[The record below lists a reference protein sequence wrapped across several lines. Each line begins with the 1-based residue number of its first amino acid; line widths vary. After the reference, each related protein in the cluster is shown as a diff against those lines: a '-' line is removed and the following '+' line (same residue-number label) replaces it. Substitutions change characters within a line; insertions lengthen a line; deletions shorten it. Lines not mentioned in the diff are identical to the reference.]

1 MNLMHRPTLQSNSFQ
16 STALLALLGIACLA
30 IGSAPRAEVRG
41 SPFPLATCP
50 VSGKPLGKDSVSFV
64 IEEQGN
70 GALDGREMRF
80 CCPNCVDTFK
90 KDRAKILDTVDA
102 AIIAQQMP
110 LYPMTN
116 CVVMRDEEIAAPD
129 APDAGNVKNV
139 VVLNKLVRLCCPGCI
154 KKVRRDPMKYL
165 TAIDSALIEK
175 QKASYPLKTCAVSG
189 EPLPAEPT
197 DIIIGERLVRLCCP
211 KCADSARKDP
221 AAVLAKFGGSGAAP
235 AAPAAPTAPAAPRA
249 PAAPTDPAGTAK

>member
-1 MNLMHRPTLQSNSFQ
+1 MRLRTPPSTAFQ
-16 STALLALLGIACLA
+16 STALLALLSLA
-30 IGSAPRAEVRG
+30 ALAVGSAPRAEMRG

-50 VSGKPLGKDSVSFV
+50 VSGKPLGKDSFV
-64 IEEQGN
+64 LVMEEPGN
-70 GALDGREMRF
+70 GALDGREIRF
-80 CCPNCVDTFK
+80 CCPKCVEGFQ
-90 KDRAKILDTVDA
+90 KDRAKILDTIDA
-102 AIIAQQMP
+102 AIVAQQMP

-175 QKASYPLKTCAVSG
+175 QKGSYPLKTCAVSG

-197 DIIIGERLVRLCCP
+197 DIVIGERLVRLCCP

-221 AAVLAKFGGSGAAP
+221 VSVLAKFGGSGSAPATPAVPAAP
-235 AAPAAPTAPAAPRA
+235 AAPAAP
-249 PAAPTDPAGTAK
+249 AGNAK

>member
-1 MNLMHRPTLQSNSFQ
+1 MRPTLLPTNPLH
-16 STALLALLGIACLA
+16 STILLTLIALACLA
-30 IGSAPRAEVRG
+30 IGSAPAPAAEVRG

-64 IEEQGN
+64 IEEPDNATIN
-70 GALDGREMRF
+70 GRAIRF

-90 KDRAKILDTVDA
+90 KDRAKMLEAVDA

-165 TAIDSALIEK
+165 TAIDGAVIEK
-175 QKASYPLKTCAVSG
+175 QKPTYPLKTCAVSG

-197 DIIIGERLVRLCCP
+197 DIVIGERLVRLCCP
-211 KCADSARKDP
+211 KCADAARKDP
-221 AAVLAKFGGSGAAP
+221 SAVLAKFGTSAAAP
-235 AAPAAPTAPAAPRA
+235 AAPAAPAGSTAPA
-249 PAAPTDPAGTAK
+249 GSSK

>member
-1 MNLMHRPTLQSNSFQ
+1 MHQSILKAKRSC
-16 STALLALLGIACLA
+16 STTLLALLGLACLA
-30 IGSAPRAEVRG
+30 FGSTPRAEVRG
-41 SPFPLATCP
+41 SPFPLANCP

-64 IEEQGN
+64 IEEPDN
-70 GALDGREMRF
+70 GSLNGREIRF
-80 CCPNCVDTFK
+80 CCPNCIESFK
-90 KDRAKILDTVDA
+90 KDRAKILETVDA

-165 TAIDSALIEK
+165 TAIDTAIVEK
-175 QKASYPLKTCAVSG
+175 QTASYPLKNCPVSG
-189 EPLPAEPT
+189 EPLPAQPT
-197 DIIIGERLVRLCCP
+197 DIVIGERLVRLCCP

-221 AAVLAKFGGSGAAP
+221 ATVLAKFGGSTAVPTTP
-235 AAPAAPTAPAAPRA
+235 AAPATPTAPTAPTTPATPTAP
-249 PAAPTDPAGTAK
+249 PK